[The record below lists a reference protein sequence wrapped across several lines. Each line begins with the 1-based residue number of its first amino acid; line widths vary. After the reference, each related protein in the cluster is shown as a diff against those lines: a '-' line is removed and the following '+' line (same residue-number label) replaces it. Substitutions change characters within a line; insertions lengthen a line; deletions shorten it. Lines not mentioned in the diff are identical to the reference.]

1 MEEKNGFG
9 YFLLGL
15 GLGVAAGVLLAPRSG
30 AETRDYIKSKAGESG
45 EYLRSRADEGREY
58 LKRRGEEIAD
68 SASDLIDKGKT
79 AVNRRRDNLS
89 AAVEAGKQAYR
100 DAVASFEN
108 SPSGEGV

>member
-30 AETRDYIKSKAGESG
+30 SETRDYIKSKAGESG
-45 EYLRSRADEGREY
+45 DYLRSRADESREY

-68 SASDLIDKGKT
+68 SASDLIEKGKT

-100 DAVASFEN
+100 DAVASFES